1 MRVGIVER
9 YVVREVGL
17 TLLAVL
23 ALVLA
28 ITSGNFFARMLS
40 RASEGR
46 LPADILLPF
55 VALGSLKSFIYLLSV
70 ALFMAII
77 LSFGRMYKDSEMAA
91 LRACGIGYGKLYRA
105 LSLLVVP
112 YALMSLLLVV
122 YVSPAL
128 SRASEQLRA
137 SAEGRSALVGITP
150 GRFVEIAGGREVLF
164 VEAIEPDGERMRN
177 VFLYSRAEGE
187 SRIVTA
193 RSAVQE
199 VDPATGRRFLI
210 LLDGMRYEGRAGGG
224 GYRVAQFARHGVLV
238 SDAQETQPG
247 RRRDMMSMRELLASD
262 DPKDTA
268 ELHWRLVVP
277 ASILVLSMVAL
288 PLSYVAP
295 RQGRFGKIFAAI
307 LVYVIYANLATMGR
321 TWLEKEVLPAW
332 VGLWWVHLA
341 MLALTV
347 ALLVR
352 QYGAA
357 WVFGRL
363 RLPGR

>member
-1 MRVGIVER
+1 MRVGILER
-9 YVVREVGL
+9 YVIREVGL
-17 TLLAVL
+17 TLLAVS
-23 ALVLA
+23 ALVLT

-70 ALFMAII
+70 ALFMAVI
-77 LSFGRMYKDSEMAA
+77 LSFGRLYKDSEMAA
-91 LRACGIGYGKLYRA
+91 LRACGIGYGGLYRA
-105 LSLLVVP
+105 LALLVVP
-112 YALMSLLLVV
+112 YALLSLLLVA
-122 YVSPAL
+122 YVAPAL

-137 SAEGRSALVGITP
+137 SAEGRSAIVGIAP

-164 VEAIEPDGERMRN
+164 VEAVEPDGEHMRN
-177 VFLYSRAEGE
+177 VFLYSQAEGT

-199 VDPATGRRFLI
+199 VDPLTGRRFLI
-210 LLDGMRYEGRAGGG
+210 LLDGMRYEGRAGEGE
-224 GYRVAQFARHGVLV
+224 YRMAQFARHGVLV
-238 SDAQETQPG
+238 SEEQQARPG
-247 RRRDMMSMRELLASD
+247 RSRDTKSMRELLTSD
-262 DPKDTA
+262 DPKDKA

-277 ASILVLSMVAL
+277 VSILVLSLVAV
-288 PLSYVAP
+288 PLSHVAP
-295 RQGRFGKIFAAI
+295 RQGRFGKVFAAI
-307 LVYVIYANLATMGR
+307 LVYVIYANLATMGK

-341 MLALTV
+341 MVALTV
-347 ALLVR
+347 VLWVR

-363 RLPGR
+363 RLPRR